1 MGNLDNENKLIF
13 KRYLKRSKNKSYSY
27 LNPEIFKMHQER
39 IFHEMNMISSNF
51 NTKDFANLKITDIG
65 SGYGFNIL
73 EFIRMGFLPQNITAV
88 EMIKE
93 RADSSK
99 RIIPESVNLYNQNA
113 LEASIEN
120 VSQDIVFQS
129 AVFTSILDDK
139 YKKMLANKMWELLKP
154 GGAIL
159 YYDFIYNNPKNRDVK
174 GVSIKEIR
182 ELFPDGNLKNKKK
195 VTLAMPI
202 SRRVCSVH
210 PSAYNLF
217 NIFPFLRTHILCLI
231 EKK

>member
-1 MGNLDNENKLIF
+1 MDNFENENKQIF
-13 KRYLKRSKNKSYSY
+13 ERYLKRSENNSYSY

-39 IFHEMNMISSNF
+39 VFHEMKMISSNF

-93 RADSSK
+93 RADFSK
-99 RIIPESVNLYNQNA
+99 GIIPQSVVIYNQNA
-113 LEASIEN
+113 MEAPIEN
-120 VSQDIVFQS
+120 SSQDIVFQS
-129 AVFTSILDDK
+129 AVLTSILDDE
-139 YKKMLANKMWELLKP
+139 YKKRLANRMWELLKP

-159 YYDFIYNNPKNRDVK
+159 YYDFIYNNPKNPDVK
-174 GVSIKEIR
+174 GVPLSEIKL
-182 ELFPDGNLKNKKK
+182 LFPNGKFKFKKR

-202 SRRVCSVH
+202 SRAICKIH
-210 PSAYNLF
+210 PSSYHLF
-217 NIFPFLRTHILCLI
+217 NFFKFLRTHLLCLI
-231 EKK
+231 VK